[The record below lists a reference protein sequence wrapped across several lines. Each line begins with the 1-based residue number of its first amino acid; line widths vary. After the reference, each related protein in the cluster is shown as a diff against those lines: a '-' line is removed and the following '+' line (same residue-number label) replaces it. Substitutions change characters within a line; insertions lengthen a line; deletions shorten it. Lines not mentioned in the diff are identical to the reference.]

1 MDIQEKFLT
10 EKIKLLTE
18 WLRGFF
24 YLFIL
29 DITGIA
35 TLLVRQKILTNDFE
49 YYLLIAAAIGIII
62 IFTIMIIINKR
73 LNKNINLLKQ

>member
-1 MDIQEKFLT
+1 MDKQEKFLT

-24 YLFIL
+24 ALFL
-29 DITGIA
+29 LNSTGIA
-35 TLLVRQKILTNDFE
+35 TLLIRQKFSTNNFE
-49 YYLLIAAAIGIII
+49 YYLLIAAAIGDLMILI
-62 IFTIMIIINKR
+62 IMIIINKL